1 MIKISRLYHPA
12 IRAAAAVLVTLTLQG
27 CDSAGAGTGANTA
40 DGADLG
46 LIQDVMRQV
55 EKNYVAPVTGNALAK
70 DALKGM
76 LTRLDP
82 HSDYMDQEQYQQ
94 MTAVTRG
101 QFGGIG
107 VELTLE
113 GKVPEV
119 ISPIDGTPAADAGIE
134 PGDRI
139 VKIDAQPT
147 TGMDFE
153 EIVKR
158 LRGAAGTRVTLT
170 IARSDRSPFDVTL
183 TRNLIHVVSVKSD
196 LKGDNIGYARI
207 TTFTENTSS
216 ELAGAIARM
225 KARTQGRLNGF
236 ILDLRNDPGGL
247 LDAAIDVTGVFL
259 DGGVVVTTRG
269 RNSEDDHIYR
279 APAAGDL
286 LRGTPVVVLINS
298 ASASAAEIVAGALQD
313 RRRAT
318 VMGTRSFGKGSVQT
332 VIPMEGRGAL
342 RLTTALYYTPAGRS
356 IQGEGIAPDIVVNV
370 PKNQQV
376 ANAVISFESD
386 LYRALKNAG
395 SLNPSP
401 ITSPAVPTRTSAAD
415 TPEHPIKPLII
426 GTSNDPQVAAAL
438 DYLQKA
444 VRRDAGTHHG

>member
-1 MIKISRLYHPA
+1 MITISRPRCA
-12 IRAAAAVLVTLTLQG
+12 TAMAAAALLVTAALNG
-27 CDSAGAGTGANTA
+27 CDSAGAGPTA
-40 DGADLG
+40 GDATDLS
-46 LIQDVMRQV
+46 LLRDVVKQV
-55 EKNYVAPVTGNALAK
+55 ERSYVEPVTGNELVK

-113 GKVPEV
+113 ARVPEV
-119 ISPIDGTPAADAGIE
+119 IAPIEGTPAAEAGIE

-139 VKIDAQPT
+139 IKIDAQST
-147 TGMDFE
+147 TGMDVE

-158 LRGAAGTRVTLT
+158 LRGAPGTKVTLT
-170 IARSDRSPFDVTL
+170 VSRSDRVPFDLTL
-183 TRNLIHVVSVKSD
+183 NRTIIHVVSVKSD
-196 LKGDNIGYARI
+196 LKGDNIGYTRI
-207 TTFTENTSS
+207 TTFTESTPA
-216 ELAGAIARM
+216 ELATAIGRLKDRAH
-225 KARTQGRLNGF
+225 GRLNGL

-247 LDAAIDVTGVFL
+247 LDAAVEVAGDFV

-269 RNSEDDHIYR
+269 RTGEDDHVYR
-279 APAAGDL
+279 APATGDL
-286 LRGTPVVVLINS
+286 VRGTPIVVLINS

-313 RRRAT
+313 HHRAT

-332 VIPMEGRGAL
+332 IIPLGGQGAL
-342 RLTTALYYTPAGRS
+342 RLTTALYYTPSGRS
-356 IQGEGIAPDIVVNV
+356 IQGQGIAPDIIVNL

-376 ANAVISFESD
+376 ANALVTYESD
-386 LYRALKNAG
+386 LYRALKNTG
-395 SLNPSP
+395 SLGSGPTKTP
-401 ITSPAVPTRTSAAD
+401 TEMQTGATEPA
-415 TPEHPIKPLII
+415 EHPIKPLII
-426 GTSNDPQVAAAL
+426 GTGSDAQLVAAI

-444 VRRDAGTHHG
+444 VRREVVTHHG